1 MKKILQYFV
10 GMKWNGLSA
19 IIPIKWLFKM
29 AWFFPSLQRSANC
42 TILRHGRGFW
52 TTLGVHLMQNT
63 VLLLY
68 SILVRR
74 VRKIIRQKSVQG
86 KSNKSLTKLLLQ
98 KKNMNREIQ
107 NIFLTFFSRLR
118 DHFWIGIKVVKKRET
133 TSSYIFKN
141 TEVLGEYWYRNY
153 ITHVHPL
160 VNILT

>member
-1 MKKILQYFV
+1 
-10 GMKWNGLSA
+10 
-19 IIPIKWLFKM
+19 
-29 AWFFPSLQRSANC
+29 
-42 TILRHGRGFW
+42 
-52 TTLGVHLMQNT
+52 MQNT

-118 DHFWIGIKVVKKRET
+118 DHF
-133 TSSYIFKN
+133 
-141 TEVLGEYWYRNY
+141 
-153 ITHVHPL
+153 
-160 VNILT
+160 